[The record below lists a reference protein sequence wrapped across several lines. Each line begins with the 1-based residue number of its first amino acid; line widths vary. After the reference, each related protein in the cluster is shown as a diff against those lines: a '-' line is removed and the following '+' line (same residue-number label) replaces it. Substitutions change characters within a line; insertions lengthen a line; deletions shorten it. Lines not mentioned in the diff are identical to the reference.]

1 MIIHLNCN
9 ELVLKCL
16 FELKFVLLI
25 FKNLNL
31 LTCSQFFF
39 FIVVFFFCI
48 ICNLLFL
55 FYLNHLD
62 LITNFFNYLII
73 VIFLLY
79 LLVYKSLCFLVNS
92 KVSLKNKSSNFFIR
106 FLELIHLL
114 SHFFSVKRWIMRII
128 FCLML
133 LFLHFII

>member
-39 FIVVFFFCI
+39 FIIVFFFCI

-55 FYLNHLD
+55 FNLNHLD
-62 LITNFFNYLII
+62 LITNFYNYLII

-79 LLVYKSLCFLVNS
+79 LLVYKSLYFLVNS

>member
-55 FYLNHLD
+55 FHLNHLD

-79 LLVYKSLCFLVNS
+79 LLVYKSLYFLVNS

>member
-79 LLVYKSLCFLVNS
+79 LLVYKSLYFLVNS